1 MISIFFFAIPIN
13 KNLTKNV
20 CTSSNKKKKKKFKLL
35 DSNLKKLFQFYQ
47 GLYIK
52 YFYPLP

>member
-1 MISIFFFAIPIN
+1 MISIFFFAILIN
-13 KNLTKNV
+13 KNLTQNF
-20 CTSSNKKKKKKFKLL
+20 CHLTKKKKKKFKLL